1 MSYSSIIE
9 IKKQDIKFCSD
20 IFFKHILSNSED
32 FQNLIESSKNCDLL
46 KELRPTMWKIFLGI
60 LPKNNS
66 NIVEW
71 VEILSKMRDKY
82 NKKKK
87 KYFSIKKY
95 KGDPLGINNNSEN
108 KKSER
113 DFNRLYEENELRRI
127 INLDIIRTYQNIN
140 LFSQENIKKIL
151 LNILFIW
158 SKDNSDVSYR
168 QGMNDLLAI
177 LLLCLYPYYFQID
190 SNEKISKEDIIKI
203 FNLKESKDIYKYSI
217 KIYNYFH
224 DENDL
229 ECDLFYLF
237 DSLMNKGMKEL
248 FEPKIIQKNDKDYY
262 KYEIFKNIYK
272 DEFND
277 EKTNYI
283 TRRCFLL
290 IHEKLK
296 IIDEELYNYFKI
308 KDINCGAFLQKWF
321 RCILCREFDLDQ
333 VFILWDAVLVN
344 DYINEK
350 NQKYYFFFI
359 DSVCLAMLIRL
370 RKYILNADQN
380 DCFSLLFKYP
390 KIDNIKNLIIL
401 SYNIYQFIELKIQGK
416 DIDPKR
422 IINVADNLSE
432 NEENI
437 LINNKNS
444 NNNNNIKVYYTNEY
458 LRNKESYN
466 KLIENKNNNGINSI
480 NNNEIKETSFI
491 NGAMSSLGKIG
502 NKLKDQ
508 LIAAKD
514 VILNLELSKEYEF
527 HDNNNNEIN
536 NINYKKENKMSDL
549 FDIPDFQK
557 EKDIEN
563 NKLKNNINNNEDKK
577 INKNIINI
585 IKRLEK
591 LDNKYNNFF
600 STEDKNELK
609 DIIKELS
616 T

>member
-9 IKKQDIKFCSD
+9 IKKQDIKFSSD
-20 IFFKHILSNSED
+20 IFFKHILSNPED

-177 LLLCLYPYYFQID
+177 LLLCLYPYYFPID

-248 FEPKIIQKNDKDYY
+248 FDPKIIQKNDKDYY
-262 KYEIFKNIYK
+262 KYEIFKNMYK

-350 NQKYYFFFI
+350 KQKYYFFFI